1 MLFFIV
7 NWIKSS
13 NAVWFF
19 TSKHPSQLDGDNAET
34 AGFFFLFYITISA
47 LSYLVP
53 FPSLWQEA
61 LGVILAEEK
70 CCITHNSWLKGHVMN
85 NYYIPSFL
93 LNEVERIHSWI
104 QWHLRWISRFLI
116 YVTFWLDAVFIAYL
130 CCYVVLGNFLIFLH
144 ATARV
149 STGSPAVHGCVVL
162 LFCSFSCQG
171 TTIILFIIFYPWDK
185 CPG

>member
-1 MLFFIV
+1 MLFLIV

-19 TSKHPSQLDGDNAET
+19 TSKQPSQLDGDNAET
-34 AGFFFLFYITISA
+34 TGFFFLFYITISA

-104 QWHLRWISRFLI
+104 QWHLRRISRFLI
-116 YVTFWLDAVFIAYL
+116 YVTFWLDAVL
-130 CCYVVLGNFLIFLH
+130 LLISVIMWFWG
-144 ATARV
+144 T
-149 STGSPAVHGCVVL
+149 SWY
-162 LFCSFSCQG
+162 SCMQ
-171 TTIILFIIFYPWDK
+171 LQEYQQAPLQCMDE
-185 CPG
+185 